1 MDKYMSI
8 VPALLQSHTVQASHA
23 YYPLPRIVRVGQDS
37 DTRTS
42 PICSDIEGHLN
53 RLARQIS
60 SPSPHLSTLFALT
73 STLHEITL
81 PHTSSQTLIIPPLL
95 LPTYLHL
102 TLEKSKLLI
111 LLLSNDKGNYFST
124 PLHHSLKDLYRISI
138 IMDKRD
144 GKWDRLNACVTV
156 AQDAFSKSL
165 NDRTSLDS
173 VEIGPSG
180 SKKVLVLPLVLL
192 LFRCYFTLN
201 TLRLCRNLARP
212 VLSKGLDNEVNLGGK
227 GTAVGFKYYLGR
239 LNMFS
244 DEFLEAEQ
252 NLTWAYTNCPP
263 GANRKRI
270 LSFLVPVR
278 LLRGRLPMKE
288 LLVREDLWDKF
299 GGIVEGI
306 RTGDMRNWELN
317 MNQQQMNFIKKGTYL
332 LLHRTRPLVF
342 RTLFIRLATLLKKTQ
357 IPLPLAAKCLKALHI
372 DIDLDEL
379 ECVLANLIFKGIVRG
394 YISHEKRVLVL
405 SKKEAFPRSALE
417 LGKL

>member
-1 MDKYMSI
+1 MY
-8 VPALLQSHTVQASHA
+8 
-23 YYPLPRIVRVGQDS
+23 
-37 DTRTS
+37 
-42 PICSDIEGHLN
+42 LN
-53 RLARQIS
+53 
-60 SPSPHLSTLFALT
+60 LS
-73 STLHEITL
+73 
-81 PHTSSQTLIIPPLL
+81 
-95 LPTYLHL
+95 
-102 TLEKSKLLI
+102 LEKSKVLI

-124 PLHHSLKDLYRISI
+124 PLLNSLNDLYRISLI
-138 IMDKRD
+138 IDRKE

-156 AQDAFSKSL
+156 TQDAFSKSL
-165 NDRTSLDS
+165 NDRTSLES
-173 VEIGPSG
+173 VEIGPYG

-192 LFRCYFTLN
+192 LFRCYFLLN

-212 VLSKGLDNEVNLGGK
+212 VLSKGLDNAMNLGGK

-244 DEFLEAEQ
+244 DEFDQAEE

-270 LSFLVPVR
+270 LGFLIPVR

-288 LLVREDLWDKF
+288 LLVREELWDKF

-306 RTGDMRNWELN
+306 RTGDMRKWEKN
-317 MNQQQMNFIKKGTYL
+317 MSEQQMTFIKKGTYL

-342 RTLFIRLATLLKKTQ
+342 RTLFIRLSILLNKTQ
-357 IPLPLAAKCLKALHI
+357 IPLQLAAKCLKSLHI

-405 SKKEAFPRSALE
+405 SKKEAFPRSAL
-417 LGKL
+417 GKL